1 MLQIA
6 GKVINVFT
14 VEGGIDKEGKEFA
27 EKYKVQL
34 LGNVALPNGDTKL
47 DLMDLSVLDLSDW
60 TNMQNKEVAIDI
72 GAFAPSKGNIVY
84 FVRKG
89 AKPQLQG
96 AIHV

>member
-6 GKVINVFT
+6 GKVINLFT

-34 LGNVALPNGDTKL
+34 LGNVAMPNGDTKL
-47 DLMDLSVLDLSDW
+47 DLMDLSVSDLSDW
-60 TNMQNKEVAIDI
+60 SQFQNRDIAIDI
-72 GAFAPSKGNIVY
+72 GAFAPSKGNIIY

-89 AKPQLQG
+89 AKPQLKG
-96 AIHV
+96 VA

>member
-6 GKVINVFT
+6 GKVINLVT
-14 VEGGIDKEGKEFA
+14 IDGGKDKEGNEIA
-27 EKYKVQL
+27 EKHKVQL
-34 LGNVALPNGDTKL
+34 LGNVALPSGDTKH
-47 DLMDLSVLDLSDW
+47 DLMDLSVENLSDW
-60 TNMQNKEVAIDI
+60 VGLQGKDVAIDI

-96 AIHV
+96 VA